1 MSCANE
7 NQSKINL
14 PFERKS
20 TKITVAGIE
29 VQTTNQYAKLVIIII
44 LQKDYHQIVVKP
56 NINLYRK
63 DNKIQI
69 SSQCCYET
77 YYEVR

>member
-20 TKITVAGIE
+20 TKITVVGIE
-29 VQTTNQYAKLVIIII
+29 VQTTNQ
-44 LQKDYHQIVVKP
+44 
-56 NINLYRK
+56 
-63 DNKIQI
+63 
-69 SSQCCYET
+69 
-77 YYEVR
+77 